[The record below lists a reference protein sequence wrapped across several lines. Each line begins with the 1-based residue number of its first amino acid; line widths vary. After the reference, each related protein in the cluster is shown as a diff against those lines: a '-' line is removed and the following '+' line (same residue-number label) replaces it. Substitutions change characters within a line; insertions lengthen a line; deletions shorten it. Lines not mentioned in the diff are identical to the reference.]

1 VQRSLVPTVIDEIP
15 VLAVAAAL
23 AHGKTAFH
31 GVSELR
37 HKESDRLQTIAEG
50 ISALGAKAEIL
61 DDLLLVH
68 GGHPLRGARLESH
81 GDHRMAMA
89 WAIASLA
96 VSEDCQIVGQKSVN
110 ISYPEFWEDLD
121 RLVA

>member
-1 VQRSLVPTVIDEIP
+1 M
-15 VLAVAAAL
+15 AAAL
-23 AHGKTAFH
+23 AHGETVFH

-37 HKESDRLQTIAEG
+37 LKESDRLRAITEG
-50 ISALGAKAEIL
+50 ISALGAKAEIF
-61 DDLLLVH
+61 DDLLLIQ
-68 GGHPLRGARLESH
+68 GGRPLRGARLESH

-96 VSEDCQIVGQKSVN
+96 VSEDCQIVGQNSVD
-110 ISYPEFWEDLD
+110 ISYPGFWEDLD